1 MCPRN
6 MRHAR
11 FTLGG
16 GSLSRSLRLTGIVAS
31 LLVVEEETD
40 LRGERA
46 TMASSLRGKGRFLVG
61 RQSDGEILAL
71 QRVGYFAHNPVIA
84 MLTQQDDSR

>member
-1 MCPRN
+1 
-6 MRHAR
+6 MRQAR
-11 FTLGG
+11 LTLGG
-16 GSLSRSLRLTGIVAS
+16 GSGSRSLRLIGIVAS

-61 RQSDGEILAL
+61 RQADGEIFSF
-71 QRVGYFAHNPVIA
+71 QGVGYFAHNPVIA